1 MSLLIGLF
9 DSGLGG
15 LTVLRQVHSLYPH
28 SRCLYLGDTA
38 RVPYGQRSSAD
49 LREIAAEVAHWLRHQ
64 GVGVLVMA
72 CNTSNAVAFDVAV
85 AEAGV
90 PVLGLIDSMAAE
102 IRTDRVGVLATPAT
116 VASGAY
122 RRAIQ
127 AVRPGA
133 EVLEIACPNFVPS
146 IEAGIRDGAEL
157 RAAARAHI
165 EPLLAARV
173 EAIVLGC
180 THYPML
186 RPMLKDLVPVGV
198 RLLDPAVAVARRLGP
213 LLTSLGDPSERESQ
227 GVPLPPPMERTRFC
241 VTGSAHDFAIA
252 ATDWLG
258 SAPLVRSVSLQ
269 SPVRGF

>member
-1 MSLLIGLF
+1 
-9 DSGLGG
+9 
-15 LTVLRQVHSLYPH
+15 
-28 SRCLYLGDTA
+28 
-38 RVPYGQRSSAD
+38 VPYGQRSSAD
-49 LREIAAEVAHWLRHQ
+49 LREIAAEVAHWLRQQ

-85 AEAGV
+85 AESGV

-102 IRTDRVGVLATPAT
+102 IRSDRVGVLATPAT

-127 AVRPGA
+127 AVRPEA
-133 EVLEIACPNFVPS
+133 EVLEIACPNFVPA

-157 RAAARAHI
+157 RAAAQAHI
-165 EPLLAARV
+165 QPLLAARV

-186 RPMLKDLVPVGV
+186 RPMLKELVPVGV
-198 RLLDPAVAVARRLGP
+198 RLLDPAAAVARRLGP

-227 GVPLPPPMERTRFC
+227 GVPLPHPMERTRFC
-241 VTGSAHDFAIA
+241 VTGSAQDFAVA

-258 SAPLVRSVSLQ
+258 SEPLVRSVSLQ

>member
-38 RVPYGQRSSAD
+38 RVPYGQRSCAD

-102 IRTDRVGVLATPAT
+102 IRSDRVGVLA
-116 VASGAY
+116 
-122 RRAIQ
+122 
-127 AVRPGA
+127 
-133 EVLEIACPNFVPS
+133 

-157 RAAARAHI
+157 RAAAKAHI

-186 RPMLKDLVPVGV
+186 RPMLKELVPVGV
-198 RLLDPAVAVARRLGP
+198 RLLDPAAAVARRLGP

-241 VTGSAHDFAIA
+241 VTGSARDFAVA

-258 SAPLVRSVSLQ
+258 SEPLVRSVSLQ

>member
-1 MSLLIGLF
+1 
-9 DSGLGG
+9 
-15 LTVLRQVHSLYPH
+15 
-28 SRCLYLGDTA
+28 
-38 RVPYGQRSSAD
+38 
-49 LREIAAEVAHWLRHQ
+49 
-64 GVGVLVMA
+64 
-72 CNTSNAVAFDVAV
+72 
-85 AEAGV
+85 
-90 PVLGLIDSMAAE
+90 
-102 IRTDRVGVLATPAT
+102 VGVLATPAT

-127 AVRPGA
+127 AVRPEA

-157 RAAARAHI
+157 RAAAKAHI

-186 RPMLKDLVPVGV
+186 RPMLKELVPVGV
-198 RLLDPAVAVARRLGP
+198 RLLDPAAAVARRLGP

-241 VTGSAHDFAIA
+241 VTGSARDFAIA

-258 SAPLVRSVSLQ
+258 SEPLVRSVSLQ

>member
-1 MSLLIGLF
+1 
-9 DSGLGG
+9 
-15 LTVLRQVHSLYPH
+15 
-28 SRCLYLGDTA
+28 
-38 RVPYGQRSSAD
+38 
-49 LREIAAEVAHWLRHQ
+49 
-64 GVGVLVMA
+64 
-72 CNTSNAVAFDVAV
+72 
-85 AEAGV
+85 V

-102 IRTDRVGVLATPAT
+102 IRSDRVGVLATPAT

-127 AVRPGA
+127 AVRPEA
-133 EVLEIACPNFVPS
+133 EVLEIACPSFVPS

-157 RAAARAHI
+157 RAAAQAHI

-186 RPMLKDLVPVGV
+186 RPMLKELVPVGV
-198 RLLDPAVAVARRLGP
+198 RLLDPAAAVARRLGP

-227 GVPLPPPMERTRFC
+227 GIPLPPPMERTRFC
-241 VTGSAHDFAIA
+241 VTGSARDFAVA

-258 SAPLVRSVSLQ
+258 SEPLVRSVSLQ